1 MKLLR
6 FHLLFCLV
14 IAAHLAPAHA
24 QTSVDDKSRSE
35 LEEIERRL
43 EERQRE
49 EKRLKNEVGARERE
63 VKALRLRMNETANG
77 LPDGE
82 KRIADINA
90 QTTRLEAEERDL
102 LVKLRARKSDLGDVL
117 AALQSLERAR
127 PPALLVAPDDA
138 ASAAR
143 IALLLA
149 DAAPELEAKA
159 AEVGAALERLKE
171 VRTALDDER
180 ANFVRT
186 NEEVEDRRRV
196 LAGLLETKQQERDVA
211 RRLAAAAQGE
221 TAALAARALTLRE
234 VLGRLERLARSVT
247 PRLKPPPPLSN
258 SPAQNAPAA
267 PAPAERSIRGPS
279 LKFVPSRPF
288 ADAKGAL
295 KAPVVGDIVGR
306 FGAVRPE
313 GGKFEGIRFA
323 AAPDAIVTAPY
334 EGNIVFARPW
344 DRVGNLMVMDVG
356 GGYHILLIGVGAFLV
371 EEGQNVAAGEPI
383 GIMSGNGTGAGNG
396 SLADLDLE
404 VRKDREP
411 VNPLLWLSGKIG
423 G

>member
-1 MKLLR
+1 MILR
-6 FHLLFCLV
+6 SVPLILCF
-14 IAAHLAPAHA
+14 ALAA
-24 QTSVDDKSRSE
+24 QTAAAQNSVDDKSRSE
-35 LEEIERRL
+35 LEEIEKKL

-49 EKRLKNEVGARERE
+49 ERRLKNEVGARDRE
-63 VKALRLRMNETANG
+63 VKALRLRMIETANA
-77 LPDGE
+77 LQDAE
-82 KRIADINA
+82 KRIADINVETA
-90 QTTRLEAEERDL
+90 RLESEERDL
-102 LVKLRARKSDLGDVL
+102 LVTLRKRKSDLGDVL
-117 AALQSLERAR
+117 GALQSLERAR
-127 PPALLVAPDDA
+127 PPALLVAPEDA

-149 DAAPELEAKA
+149 DAAPDLEAKA
-159 AEVGAALERLKE
+159 AEVGDALERLKK
-171 VRTALDDER
+171 VRLALDEER
-180 ANFVRT
+180 ANFEKT

-196 LAGLLETKQQERDVA
+196 LAALLKTKQDERDVA

-247 PRLKPPPPLSN
+247 PRLKPPPPT
-258 SPAQNAPAA
+258 QDAPASPT
-267 PAPAERSIRGPS
+267 PAARSTVRGPS
-279 LKFVPSRPF
+279 LKFIPSRPF
-288 ADAKGAL
+288 ASAKGAL
-295 KAPVVGDIVGR
+295 RPPVVGDITGR

-313 GGKFEGIRFA
+313 GGKFEGVRFA
-323 AAPDAIVTAPY
+323 AAADAIVTAPY

-383 GIMSGNGTGAGNG
+383 GVMSGNGTET
-396 SLADLDLE
+396 LADLDLE

>member
-1 MKLLR
+1 MILR
-6 FHLLFCLV
+6 SVPLILCF
-14 IAAHLAPAHA
+14 ALAA
-24 QTSVDDKSRSE
+24 QTAAAQNSVDDKSRSE
-35 LEEIERRL
+35 LEEIEKKL

-49 EKRLKNEVGARERE
+49 EKRLKNEVGARDRE
-63 VKALRLRMNETANG
+63 VKALRLRMIETANA
-77 LPDGE
+77 LQDAE
-82 KRIADINA
+82 KRIADINVETA
-90 QTTRLEAEERDL
+90 RLESEERDL
-102 LVKLRARKSDLGDVL
+102 LVTLRKRKSDLGDVL
-117 AALQSLERAR
+117 GALQSLERAR
-127 PPALLVAPDDA
+127 PPALLVAPEDA

-149 DAAPELEAKA
+149 DAAPDLEAKA
-159 AEVGAALERLKE
+159 AEVGDALERLKN
-171 VRTALDDER
+171 VRLALDEER
-180 ANFVRT
+180 ANFEKT

-196 LAGLLETKQQERDVA
+196 LAALLKTKQDERDVA

-247 PRLKPPPPLSN
+247 PRLKPPPPT
-258 SPAQNAPAA
+258 QDAPASPT
-267 PAPAERSIRGPS
+267 PATRSTVRGPS
-279 LKFVPSRPF
+279 LKFIPSRPF
-288 ADAKGAL
+288 ASAKGAL
-295 KAPVVGDIVGR
+295 RPPVVGDITGR

-313 GGKFEGIRFA
+313 GGKFEGVRFA
-323 AAPDAIVTAPY
+323 AAADAIVTAPY

-383 GIMSGNGTGAGNG
+383 GVMSGNGTET
-396 SLADLDLE
+396 LADLDLE